1 MSVLDKTIS
10 HPSSLGCGL
19 SHLLHQLQKSFSP
32 VGERIKG
39 LSFVL
44 TTECL
49 TDRLARRPWQTS
61 LLGPE
66 VHFGFEG
73 HHNASQILAFSETLD
88 LAPVLDA
95 TDLALAEPVFTTK
108 PSDLGVIK

>member
-19 SHLLHQLQKSFSP
+19 IYHINYKEAFP
-32 VGERIKG
+32 RERTEG

-44 TTECL
+44 ASECL

-66 VHFGFEG
+66 VLFGFEG

-95 TDLALAEPVFTTK
+95 TDLALAEPVFTPK